1 MNNNTPSV
9 SVVIST
15 YNRAHL
21 VERAIR
27 SVLNQTYRDFELI
40 VVDDASGDNTR
51 EVVDNFHDERIRYMR
66 HDDNKGAPEARNTG
80 IKKAG
85 GRYIAFL
92 DDDDEWL
99 PEKLEKQ
106 MAKMR
111 EASDR
116 VGLIYTGSEVVE
128 EKGKG
133 VRKTYY
139 PQFKGDVSE
148 KLLLGP
154 LVGSVSKVL
163 VKKECFDE
171 VGLFDGSLKSCQDW
185 DMWKRISDHYEF
197 DFVVDPLTRIY
208 LHGDQISTD
217 LGALIPGRTRMIEK
231 HMDDFREHPEIL
243 VIHTKRM
250 GKLHCIN
257 GTWAEAVYWFKQA
270 IKINV
275 LEIFKILAWC
285 LVEMPIVKARSKFK
299 NFKKYKIKN
308 KDTK

>member
-40 VVDDASGDNTR
+40 VVDDASSDNTR
-51 EVVDNFHDERIRYMR
+51 EVVDNFHNERIRYMR

-80 IKKAG
+80 IKNAG

-99 PEKLEKQ
+99 PNKLEKQ
-106 MAKMR
+106 VAKM
-111 EASDR
+111 EEVPGE
-116 VGLIYTGSEVVE
+116 VGLIYSGWEIRESEGE
-128 EKGKG
+128 IIHG
-133 VRKTYY
+133 RYY

-148 KLLLGP
+148 KLLMGP

-163 VKKECFDE
+163 VKKECFDK
-171 VGLFDGSLKSCQDW
+171 VGLFDESLKSCQDW
-185 DMWKRISDHYEF
+185 DMWKRISDYYEF
-197 DFVVDPLTRIY
+197 DFVTDPLTRIY
-208 LHGDQISTD
+208 LHRDQISTD

-231 HMDDFREHPEIL
+231 HIEDFRKHPGIL
-243 VIHTKRM
+243 VIHMKRM

-257 GTWAEAVYWFKQA
+257 GTWAEAVYWFKEA

-275 LEIFKILAWC
+275 LEIFKILVWC
-285 LVEMPIVKARSKFK
+285 IVEMPMVKLHPRFK
-299 NFKKYKIKN
+299 NFKKYEIKS
-308 KDTK
+308 KDMR